1 MEKQSSQSVS
11 SRSFSPT
18 ERRGVF
24 FFFFFFF
31 RKVFGA
37 QILASW
43 DTRDKNADSKRIR
56 EKKGPGSFYIFFSIR
71 GTLRCLVETLN
82 ITKTKQ
88 SSLLPVC
95 WMLVFAEKE
104 EGGKVSVVVCLMNK

>member
-1 MEKQSSQSVS
+1 MPTPKGFERKRAPVPFIY
-11 SRSFSPT
+11 FS
-18 ERRGVF
+18 
-24 FFFFFFF
+24 
-31 RKVFGA
+31 
-37 QILASW
+37 LS
-43 DTRDKNADSKRIR
+43 
-56 EKKGPGSFYIFFSIR
+56 